1 MKLLSLLLPAAF
13 AATTLL
19 GSCTP
24 AQEPDQNEDTWAAA
38 DADTSG
44 SDTAG
49 DVPFMDVVSD
59 AEGSAEE
66 YAGQCEGIFDTQ
78 FPPVENPYFTRE
90 VQDRQCRFSAGCSRT
105 SWFPARLCPNW
116 LVGNEAWYCSAC
128 WNETCIALSAGGC
141 TSPPYEQIVS
151 PQSVMDCI
159 GQPSN
164 RAEQSDEV
172 LAALDPICA
181 IADECAVA
189 RSLCPPEGGDFG
201 AGCGACFRGRCE
213 YVSTVYPCE

>member
-1 MKLLSLLLPAAF
+1 MKYLSLWLLAAF

-66 YAGQCEGIFDTQ
+66 YAGQCDEMFDTQ
-78 FPPVENPYFTRE
+78 YPPVDNPYFTRAD
-90 VQDRQCRFSAGCSRT
+90 QDRQCRFNTGCAYP
-105 SWFPARLCPNW
+105 SWFPAEECPYW
-116 LVGNEAWYCSAC
+116 NEPARPWQCRVC
-128 WNETCIALSAGGC
+128 WNEVCVGLAGVSC
-141 TSPPYEQIVS
+141 PEPPYEQIVS

-181 IADECAVA
+181 IADECATA
-189 RSLCPPEGGDFG
+189 NHYCPPDGGTFG
-201 AGCGACFRGRCE
+201 ARCEACFRGRCE